1 MLHIYLSFAEPL
13 PFNHLFQNDWCEVL
27 VLPVKENC
35 EKEDQVSFNLDHSP
49 KSQTGVFMSESL
61 EDWKQL
67 TCLDKNGQ
75 TWAQQ
80 SGKYNCEREDQVSF
94 NLDHSPRSQTGVF
107 MSESLEDW
115 KQLTCLDKNGQT
127 WAQQSGKYNCERED
141 QVSFNLD
148 HSPRSQTGVFM
159 SESLEDWK
167 QLTCLDK
174 NGQTW
179 AQQSGNY

>member
-1 MLHIYLSFAEPL
+1 M
-13 PFNHLFQNDWCEVL
+13 
-27 VLPVKENC
+27 KEAY
-35 EKEDQVSFNLDHSP
+35 EK
-49 KSQTGVFMSESL
+49 
-61 EDWKQL
+61 
-67 TCLDKNGQ
+67 
-75 TWAQQ
+75 
-80 SGKYNCEREDQVSF
+80 EDQVSF

-127 WAQQSGKYNCERED
+127 WAQQSGKYNYEKEN

-174 NGQTW
+174 KGQT
-179 AQQSGNY
+179 SGKYNCKKIKSLLTWITVLDHRLVCLCLSH